1 MKIGF
6 YPRMAWLGIRKN
18 RELYIPYLLTGMGMI
33 MMYYIVS
40 YLYTG
45 SLLATVRGGN
55 VVAMLMGLGRF
66 VIGAFSPC

>member
-6 YPRMAWLGIRKN
+6 YPRLAWSGIRKN
-18 RELYIPYLLTGMGMI
+18 KELYIPYLLTCIGMI

-45 SLLATVRGGN
+45 SLLSTVRGGDI
-55 VVAMLMGLGRF
+55 VAALMGLG
-66 VIGAFSPC
+66 VL